1 MHSSLFIAI
10 VTNNKLSLAQSKL
23 REVQFSWEL
32 IQIWFRFFNDM
43 YLKLIFP
50 SLPNFIT
57 LASMEIELGKT
68 WPQHGQN
75 EDLLCSII

>member
-32 IQIWFRFFNDM
+32 IQIWFLFFNDM

-68 WPQHGQN
+68 WTQHGQN